1 MIVNEIFSSIDGE
14 GIRQGELATFIRFA
28 GCNLNCS
35 YCDTKYAQKK
45 NQGVEKSIDE
55 IISTV
60 KKANIKNITIT
71 GGEPL
76 LQKDILTLLKK
87 LVELGYNVNIETN
100 GSINIKPFQLKNAI
114 ITMDYKTKSSLMMN
128 HMNSEYINYLRESD
142 VLKFVIGNKEDMKNV
157 KAVLKQKKVKSYI
170 YLSPVFGKIEPSE
183 LVDFLKELNEEKF
196 DTSKTRVQIQL
207 HKVIWD
213 SEMRGV

>member
-45 NQGVEKSIDE
+45 NQGIERSIDE
-55 IISTV
+55 IIETIE
-60 KKANIKNITIT
+60 KANIKNITIT

-76 LQKDILTLLKK
+76 LQKDILK
-87 LVELGYNVNIETN
+87 LVERLIELGYNVNIETN
-100 GSINIKPFQLKNAI
+100 GSVNIKPFQLTNVI
-114 ITMDYKTKSSLMMN
+114 ITMDYKTKSSLVMN
-128 HMNSEYINYLRESD
+128 HMNLEYIDYLRRND
-142 VLKFVIGNKEDMKNV
+142 VLKFVIGDKEDMKNV
-157 KAVLKQKKVKSYI
+157 KDVLKQKQVKSYI

-183 LVDFLKELNEEKF
+183 LVDFLKELNEEGF

-207 HKVIWD
+207 HKVIWN

>member
-55 IISTV
+55 IIETIE
-60 KKANIKNITIT
+60 KTNIKNITIT

-76 LQKDILTLLKK
+76 LQKDILKLVER

-100 GSINIKPFQLKNAI
+100 GSVNIKPFQLTNVI

-128 HMNSEYINYLRESD
+128 RMNLKYIDYLRKND
-142 VLKFVIGNKEDMKNV
+142 VLKFVIGDKEDMKNV
-157 KAVLKQKKVKSYI
+157 KDVLKQKQVKSYI

-183 LVDFLKELNEEKF
+183 LVDFLKELNEERF

>member
-28 GCNLNCS
+28 GCNLRCS
-35 YCDTKYAQKK
+35 YCDTKYAQKEE
-45 NQGVEKSIDE
+45 QGTKKSVDE
-55 IISTV
+55 IISIIS
-60 KKANIKNITIT
+60 KLKNRNITIT

-76 LQKDILTLLKK
+76 LQPKLLELVKK
-87 LVELGYNVNIETN
+87 LVELGYYINIETN
-100 GSINIKPFQLKNAI
+100 GSINIKPFQSKNVI
-114 ITMDYKTKSSLMMN
+114 ITMDYKTSSSLM
-128 HMNSEYINYLRESD
+128 INKMKIQYLNFLRPQD
-142 VLKFVIGNKEDMKNV
+142 VLKFVIGTKEDMKDV
-157 KAVLKQKKVKSYI
+157 KRVLKQVKIKSYI
-170 YLSPVFGKIEPSE
+170 YLSPVFNEIEPSK
-183 LVDFLKELNEEKF
+183 LVDFLKGLNEEGI

>member
-28 GCNLNCS
+28 GCNLRCS
-35 YCDTKYAQKK
+35 YCDTKYAQKEE
-45 NQGVEKSIDE
+45 QGTKKSVDE
-55 IISTV
+55 IISIIS
-60 KKANIKNITIT
+60 KLKNRNITIT

-76 LQKDILTLLKK
+76 LQPKLLELVKK
-87 LVELGYNVNIETN
+87 LVELGYYINIETN
-100 GSINIKPFQLKNAI
+100 GSINIKPFQLKNVI
-114 ITMDYKTKSSLMMN
+114 ITMDYKTSSSLM
-128 HMNSEYINYLRESD
+128 INKMKIQYLNFLRPQD
-142 VLKFVIGNKEDMKNV
+142 VLKFVIGTKEDMKGV
-157 KAVLKQKKVKSYI
+157 KRVLKQVKIKSYI
-170 YLSPVFGKIEPSE
+170 YLSPVFNEIEPSK
-183 LVDFLKELNEEKF
+183 LVDFLKGLNEEGI

>member
-28 GCNLNCS
+28 GCNLRCS
-35 YCDTKYAQKK
+35 YCDTKYAQKEE
-45 NQGVEKSIDE
+45 QGTKKSVDE
-55 IISTV
+55 IISIIS
-60 KKANIKNITIT
+60 KLKNRNITIT

-76 LQKDILTLLKK
+76 LQPKLLELVKK
-87 LVELGYNVNIETN
+87 LVELGYYINIETN
-100 GSINIKPFQLKNAI
+100 GSINIKPFQLKNVI
-114 ITMDYKTKSSLMMN
+114 ITMDYKTSSSLM
-128 HMNSEYINYLRESD
+128 INKMKIQYLNFLRPQD
-142 VLKFVIGNKEDMKNV
+142 VLKFVIGTKEDMKDV
-157 KAVLKQKKVKSYI
+157 KRVLKQVKIKSYI
-170 YLSPVFGKIEPSE
+170 YLSPVFNEIEPSK
-183 LVDFLKELNEEKF
+183 LVDFLKGLNEEGI

>member
-55 IISTV
+55 IIETIE
-60 KKANIKNITIT
+60 KTNIKNITIT

-76 LQKDILTLLKK
+76 LQKDILKLVER

-100 GSINIKPFQLKNAI
+100 GSVNIKPFQLTNVI

-128 HMNSEYINYLRESD
+128 HMNLEYIDYLRKND
-142 VLKFVIGNKEDMKNV
+142 VLKFVIGDKEDMKNV
-157 KAVLKQKKVKSYI
+157 KDVLKQKQVKSYI

-183 LVDFLKELNEEKF
+183 LVDFLKELNEEGF